1 MNPLEKVL
9 RRIDV
14 AQQRF
19 APAAVAFGVT
29 KKFGDDNA
37 GILVS
42 NLAFSAFLCIFPL
55 LLLLVTMLN
64 IVLVHDPGARSSLLH
79 STLHEFPVI
88 GNQLGS
94 QIHGLQRSSVIGLV
108 VGVLGLLWGSTG
120 LAQSGLFSMSQVW
133 NLAGPDRPNFVGRL
147 GRSFAFLAVLGS
159 GIVVTTGLAGF
170 GTFGRHNIA
179 LGVLSEVSALIVNI
193 ATYFGAFRVLTPK
206 IVQSRQLVAGAI
218 VGGIGWT
225 ILQAVGGYVIGHD
238 LKNDSTTYGTF
249 GVVLGLV
256 AWVYLGSQITMYAAE
271 LNTVLARHL
280 WPRGLVQPP
289 LTEADQKSLALQA
302 TQSQR
307 RPEQEVSV
315 GFTTPAMTQKQ
326 WLSSRDDQ
334 EANDL
339 PHATSTTST
348 PASLRPAK
356 TGGRVVDVVVGEIP
370 DTEDLSHMLWTTR
383 CDEHGLLGTFED
395 RDLAKSLQE
404 QHLVE
409 MHDPKQSK

>member
-1 MNPLEKVL
+1 VNPLEKVL

-19 APAAVAFGVT
+19 APAAVVFGVT

-37 GILVS
+37 SILVS

-55 LLLLVTMLN
+55 LLLLVTVLN
-64 IVLVHDPGARSSLLH
+64 IVLVHDPGARNSLLH

-88 GNQLGS
+88 GNQLGH

-133 NLAGPDRPNFVGRL
+133 NLAGPERPNFVKRL

-170 GTFGRHNIA
+170 GTFGRHNIV
-179 LGVLSEVSALIVNI
+179 LGVLSELLALIVNFG
-193 ATYFGAFRVLTPK
+193 TYFGAFRVLTPK
-206 IVQSRQLVAGAI
+206 VVHSRQLVTGAI
-218 VGGIGWT
+218 VGGIAWT
-225 ILQAVGGYVIGHD
+225 ILQAVGGYLIGHD

-249 GVVLGLV
+249 GVVLGLI
-256 AWVYLGSQITMYAAE
+256 AWVYLGSQITIYAAE
-271 LNTVLARHL
+271 LNAVLARHL

-302 TQSQR
+302 TQNQR
-307 RPEQEVSV
+307 RPEQNVSV
-315 GFTTPAMTQKQ
+315 GFTTPAMTQQ
-326 WLSSRDDQ
+326 EWLSSREDQ
-334 EANDL
+334 EANDHKADV
-339 PHATSTTST
+339 HASYVPTDVSEERT
-348 PASLRPAK
+348 P
-356 TGGRVVDVVVGEIP
+356 
-370 DTEDLSHMLWTTR
+370 
-383 CDEHGLLGTFED
+383 
-395 RDLAKSLQE
+395 
-404 QHLVE
+404 
-409 MHDPKQSK
+409 